1 MSFNATTNVDIY
13 IIIILP
19 KRRFLLKGIKTNNRQ
34 KTGTESSRRLETLT

>member
-19 KRRFLLKGIKTNNRQ
+19 KRRFFAKRNKNEQ
-34 KTGTESSRRLETLT
+34 